1 MKNTVLYIIAFV
13 IILPLNAQ
21 ERPYENLKDSQF
33 YQSLTQGQREKLAL
47 IRERSQG
54 MDSSSKASA
63 LRKLRRLRR
72 SKGNER
78 VQGESFERFV
88 KEITPEQKE
97 KLRLV
102 REKVSASKKGSE

>member
-47 IRERSQG
+47 IREKSQG
-54 MDSSSKASA
+54 MDSSSKVSA
-63 LRKLRRLRR
+63 LRKLQRLRKF
-72 SKGNER
+72 KGGKGFQGKSVER
-78 VQGESFERFV
+78 LV
-88 KEITPEQKE
+88 KENMTPEQKE
-97 KLRLV
+97 RLREV
-102 REKVSASKKGSE
+102 REKVSASK